1 MEKLKVFLNSLTTAK
16 QREFAQRVGTS
27 INYLRK
33 AICRKQQ
40 LGAAFCIAIE
50 RESGG
55 AVCCED
61 LVSVMSGAPYGLG
74 GVSPSTARCA
84 ATGGVSILR

>member
-27 INYLRK
+27 VNYLRK

-40 LGAAFCIAIE
+40 LGAGFCIAIE

-55 AVCCED
+55 AVRCED
-61 LVSVMSGAPYGLG
+61 LQPAVDWAFLRMGA
-74 GVSPSTARCA
+74 ARCTQPA
-84 ATGGVSILR
+84 LLAEGGP